1 MSRDRTLF
9 ATIILTIGLAAGDT
23 HAQQAFEGRP
33 WARKHE
39 KIGLADAP
47 TWKHGALD
55 RAALLAEDELRA
67 ADGNKRQRFGVN
79 HAVDLTTENSG
90 VWDVLPNGDRV
101 WRISVEMKEAYSV
114 NFEFN
119 TYIVPEG
126 GKVYVYT
133 PSGEVLGAFTA
144 ASNPGHQELGV
155 GLLPGDRITIEYDEP
170 ASVAGQGFLRI
181 GQVTQGYRDS
191 FASQKAFNT
200 SLSCNNNVIC
210 PEGDPWRDQIRS
222 VAMIVVNGNGHCT
235 GQLLNNCAEDGT
247 PYFLTANHCLGG
259 NVGTWVFA
267 FNWESSTCATNTN
280 TPMNQ
285 TVSGAQLL
293 ANSAGSDVALL
304 RLNSTPPASYN
315 VYYTGWNANNTPPTT
330 QTGIHHPDGD
340 QKKIS
345 LNGQTATYYTSGQA
359 LCWYVTQWD
368 DGTTEGGSSGSG
380 LWGADGLLTGQ
391 LFGGTFGCNVND
403 WFGRFDV
410 SYPLLQS
417 HLGTCG
423 PTLQGYDPN
432 GTVEP
437 VDAAVQS
444 IQGIDA
450 TVCNV
455 SSVQPQVVI
464 RNAGSTNLTSVTLG
478 WTMTGGGSGSYAWT
492 GNLATG
498 ATATVNMPS
507 AGVGN
512 GAHTYSVTASQPN
525 GVTDPNTT
533 NNSRSFDFTS
543 ANPGVEAVFALT
555 TDNFASE
562 TSWAIFPDGSQ
573 VAVATGGPYE
583 DETNGQ
589 VETSI
594 LCLPVGCYTLEV
606 YDEYGDGICCVYGN
620 GSYTLTSGG
629 VTLVTGNGQFEDGAT
644 HPFCIVGTGVE
655 DINAGGINVWPN
667 PGTGRF
673 DVALPAALTG
683 PVQVDVLDAT
693 GRLVR
698 AQQVAATA
706 LFQVDLADQADGV
719 YLLRVIA
726 GEHTLHQRL
735 VIRR

>member
-1 MSRDRTLF
+1 MSRQHTLF
-9 ATIILTIGLAAGDT
+9 ATTVLAIGLTAGDT
-23 HAQQAFEGRP
+23 QAQISFEGRP

-90 VWDVLPNGDRV
+90 VWNVLPNGDRV
-101 WRISVEMKEAYSV
+101 WRISIELLEAFSV

-126 GKVYVYT
+126 GKVYAYT
-133 PSGEVLGAFTA
+133 PTGEVLGAFTA

-155 GLLPGDRITIEYDEP
+155 GLLPGERITIEYDEP

-293 ANSAGSDVALL
+293 ANSSGSDVALL

-345 LNGQTATYYTSGQA
+345 LNGQTATYYTAGQA

-403 WFGRFDV
+403 WYGRFDV

-450 TVCNV
+450 IECNV
-455 SSVQPQVVI
+455 SAVQPQVVI
-464 RNAGSTNLTSVTLG
+464 RNAGSTALTSLTLN
-478 WTMTGGGSGSYAWT
+478 WTMTGGGSGSHAWT
-492 GNLATG
+492 GNLAAS
-498 ATATVNMPS
+498 ATATVTMPGAS
-507 AGVGN
+507 VGN
-512 GAHTYSVTASQPN
+512 GANTYVVTASQPN
-525 GVTDPNTT
+525 GTTDPNPVNDARTF
-533 NNSRSFDFTS
+533 NFTVV
-543 ANPGVEAVFALT
+543 NPGVGAELAIT
-555 TDNFASE
+555 TDSYGGE
-562 TSWAIFPDGSQ
+562 TTWKIFPEGST
-573 VAVATGGPYE
+573 VAITSGGPYP
-583 DETNGQ
+583 NGENG
-589 VETSI
+589 VVRHEA
-594 LCLPVGCYTLEV
+594 LCLAAGCYRLV
-606 YDEYGDGICCVYGN
+606 IYDDEDDGICCFYGQ
-620 GSYTLTSGG
+620 GSYELVSGG
-629 VTLVTGNGQFEDGAT
+629 QVLVTGDGEFDDEIS
-644 HPFCIVGTGVE
+644 HPFCLTGTGVV
-655 DINAGGINVWPN
+655 DINAAGINVWPN

-673 DVALPAALTG
+673 DVALPAVLNG

-719 YLLRVIA
+719 YLLKVIA
-726 GEHTLHQRL
+726 GERILHQRL